1 MTTSAIQSMKTAL
14 ASEFPD
20 YTIDMYLREVAHD
33 IDQAYGTF
41 DDAVWRAKH
50 SARHFFGRKYETNA
64 FVISALEAAKEVH
77 NASAKYSA
85 LKHGFASSCTTCRSC
100 KAEIDLI
107 KEKAL

>member
-33 IDQAYGTF
+33 IDQAYGTL
-41 DDAVWRAKH
+41 DDVIWRSKH
-50 SARHFFGRKYETNA
+50 SARRFFGHKYETKA
-64 FVISALEAAKEVH
+64 FVLSTLEAAKEVH
-77 NASAKYSA
+77 NASSKYTA
-85 LKHGFASSCTTCRSC
+85 LKHSFASSCTTCRSC
-100 KAEIDLI
+100 KAEIEMV